1 MEDTGN
7 ESRNGI
13 ENDFLNRPHYTSVS
27 SRGKLERS
35 CCPELASTIVL
46 QVVENIESK

>member
-1 MEDTGN
+1 MKAARAYKMT
-7 ESRNGI
+7 
-13 ENDFLNRPHYTSVS
+13 FLIDCIIQVVR

-46 QVVENIESK
+46 QVVENIKSK